1 MTATRRD
8 FAACLAAL
16 GAMPFWPRDAVAQAR
31 RDALVVAFPRA
42 VRTLDGN
49 FANLRENDILGLLVD
64 DALYAVDPDTA
75 QPVPLVAKAHRFVD
89 DRTLEVDLRDDVRFH
104 DGAILTAEDVVYT
117 YTYILN
123 EKGKS
128 DYTSRFDRW
137 LASVEAR
144 GAHGVTFRLKQPYA
158 MALYDFAMYSKL
170 RRKGTYD
177 DASKPDGV
185 NPEAQTLSLNGTGPY
200 RVTAFRP
207 GQQITLERFAG
218 YRAGGPKGAPPL
230 RTITIRIIPDWSTQ
244 AAEVMSGGV
253 HWTFGMPTEIAE
265 GAAASGAAQLL
276 SGPSMRTFYVS
287 MDATGRTPGAEPLKD
302 VRVRQALIHALD
314 RDTIVRELL
323 KGSAKVLHTACVP
336 VQFGCSE
343 EGVKRYGFDPARARA
358 LLAEAG
364 HANGFDIEF
373 WAAIDRPRC
382 EAIVAQWRAV
392 GVRATLRFVQ
402 SATLTQARREQKIAL
417 EYASSGSFGIP
428 DAGAILPD
436 RLGPGSGRNY
446 SGDEEL
452 SKTIL
457 ASVSTYDPA
466 TRARLM
472 SEALKRI
479 ADQAYWVPLWTDAQN
494 FLMAPQLAYS
504 QPGDGMARLYTA
516 RWR

>member
-1 MTATRRD
+1 MA
-8 FAACLAAL
+8 
-16 GAMPFWPRDAVAQAR
+16 AMPFRPGGAAAQAR
-31 RDALVVAFPRA
+31 RDMLVAAFPRA

-64 DALYAVDPDTA
+64 DALYAIDPQTA
-75 QPVPLVAKAHRFVD
+75 QPAPLVAKGHRFVD
-89 DRTLEVDLRDDVRFH
+89 PRTLEVDLRDDVRFH
-104 DGAILTAEDVVYT
+104 DGALLTAEDVVYT
-117 YTYILN
+117 YGYILN

-128 DYTSRFDRW
+128 DYTSRFARW
-137 LASVEAR
+137 LDGVEAR
-144 GAHGVTFRLKQPYA
+144 GSHGVTFRLKQPYA
-158 MALYDFAMYSKL
+158 MALHDFAMYSKL

-185 NPEAQTLSLNGTGPY
+185 NPEAQTLTLNGTGPY

-207 GQQITLERFAG
+207 GQQITLERFAD
-218 YRAGGPKGAPPL
+218 YRAGSPKGVPPI
-230 RTITIRIIPDWSTQ
+230 RAITIRIIPDWSTQ

-265 GAAASGAAQLL
+265 GAAASGQAQLL

-287 MDATGRTPGAEPLKD
+287 MDATGKTPGAEPLKD
-302 VRVRQALIHALD
+302 VRVRRALIHALD
-314 RDTIVRELL
+314 RETIVRQLL
-323 KGSAKVLHTACVP
+323 KGNAQVLHTACVP

-343 EGVKRYGFDPARARA
+343 EGVARYGFDPAKARA

-364 HANGFDIEF
+364 FASGFDIEF

-392 GVRATLRFVQ
+392 GIRATLRYVQ
-402 SATLTQARREQKIAL
+402 SASLTQARREQKIAL

-446 SGDEEL
+446 SGDEAL
-452 SKTIL
+452 ARTIL
-457 ASVSTYDPA
+457 DSVSTYDQA
-466 TRARLM
+466 ERARLM
-472 SEALKRI
+472 GEALRRI
-479 ADQAYWVPLWTDAQN
+479 ADQAYWAPLWTDAQN
-494 FLMAPQLAYS
+494 FLMSPALAYA
-504 QPGDGMARLYTA
+504 QAGDGMARLYTA